1 MFTLDDGDIQDIKLW
16 PFLEAIIKELIELL
30 VSYFKVNNIPCYCE
44 DIIYFYSKNGFIFL

>member
-44 DIIYFYSKNGFIFL
+44 DSIYFYSKNGFIFL